1 MLDACCMLAAACL
14 LCGLLAALLIV
25 LMIEACTYPFL
36 QNPLPIPDS
45 RCYRLALCHPLLFM

>member
-1 MLDACCMLAAACL
+1 MLVAAWF

-25 LMIEACTYPFL
+25 LMIGACTYRSF